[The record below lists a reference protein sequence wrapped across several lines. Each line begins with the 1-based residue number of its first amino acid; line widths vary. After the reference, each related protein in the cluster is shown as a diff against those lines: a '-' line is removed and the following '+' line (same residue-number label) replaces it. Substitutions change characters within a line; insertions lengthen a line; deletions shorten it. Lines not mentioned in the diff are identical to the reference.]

1 MVYGKTLRTVLGFAA
16 ASTMA
21 LSTVVL
27 PANAQA
33 NTTATLAV
41 TPGALTM
48 YAADATDNNDL
59 CANGSTAT
67 ITVRDDSGVDSSLTC
82 TAAEQAVN
90 FAAVSVLSTRQT
102 TDTILYD
109 TLFED
114 LTGSEDNIYN
124 VSVTFGNL
132 ENQGTGADIV
142 LGANPDLAGDE
153 SAGIAYAPTG
163 GDAGKLFCYL
173 DPATNGSIKG
183 IAPGAAGETV
193 NQALF
198 TPASASTILDNV
210 TASDVFGNASDAVAG
225 RYDIDAVDYECRL
238 PAYLDAAT
246 YTQVLSYTV
255 AAS

>member
-1 MVYGKTLRTVLGFAA
+1 MVYGKTLKTMLGLAA

-21 LSTVVL
+21 LSTIVL

-33 NTTATLAV
+33 NTTATLDV

-67 ITVRDDSGVDSSLTC
+67 ITVRDDAGVDSSLAC

-114 LTGSEDNIYN
+114 LTGSEANIYN
-124 VSVTFGNL
+124 VSATFGNL
-132 ENQGTGADIV
+132 INGSGGSNVV

-153 SAGIAYAPTG
+153 VSGIAYAPTG
-163 GDAGKLFCYL
+163 ADAGKLFCYI
-173 DPATNGSIKG
+173 DPATNGAIKG
-183 IAPGAAGETV
+183 IAPGAAGEAV

-198 TPASASTILDNV
+198 TPASASTIIDNA
-210 TASDVFGNASDAVAG
+210 TASAVFGNASASVAG
-225 RYDIDAVDYECRL
+225 RYDIDLVDYECRL
-238 PAYLDAAT
+238 PAFLDAAT